1 MSPLS
6 TVTTVTILG
15 SGTSNGVPFIG
26 CDCAVC
32 TSTDPRNKRTRSSIL
47 ISGKEGNILV
57 DTSTDLR
64 FQALSNNI
72 RRVSAVLFTHAHA
85 DHIHGIDELRSFNFI
100 QKERIPCYGNSNTV
114 DKITSMFSYIFE
126 GTWKGGGIPRLDMNT
141 VEPGDFTVLGR
152 TIKAVPV
159 MHGDLQIFSYRFGS
173 FAYVTDCS
181 SIPPES
187 MKMLEGL
194 DLLILGALRFTPHY
208 THFTVQQALETV
220 SILRPRRTIL
230 THMGHEIDYE
240 KASGELPEGVE
251 PGYDGMRIE
260 LK

>member
-1 MSPLS
+1 MPL
-6 TVTTVTILG
+6 
-15 SGTSNGVPFIG
+15 IG

-32 TSTDPRNKRTRSSIL
+32 TSTEPRNKRTRSSIL
-47 ISGKEGNILV
+47 ISGREGNILV

-72 RRVSAVLFTHAHA
+72 RRISAVLFTHAHA
-85 DHIHGIDELRSFNFI
+85 DHIHGIDELRSFNYI
-100 QKERIPCYGNSNTV
+100 QKEMIPCYGDRNTV

-126 GTWKGGGIPRLDMNT
+126 GTAKGGGIPWLGMNP
-141 VEPGDFTVLGR
+141 VEAGDFAVIGR

-159 MHGDLQIFSYRFGS
+159 MHGDLRIFGYRFGT

-194 DLLILGALRFTPHY
+194 DILVLGALRYSPHT
-208 THFTVQQALETV
+208 THFSVQQALEVVRT
-220 SILRPRRTIL
+220 LKPRRTIL
-230 THMGHEIDYE
+230 THMGHGIDYE
-240 KASGELPEGVE
+240 KASRELPEGVE
-251 PGYDGMRIE
+251 PGYDGMRID